1 MKIARLSFDP
11 FNLPAGMR
19 LPKIPP
25 VLMAGLAV
33 SRFQVWVFVYLKNAF
48 PGSFEFFF
56 GRFTSEK
63 PVAPVCCERNS
74 VRIIRSCSL

>member
-1 MKIARLSFDP
+1 
-11 FNLPAGMR
+11 MR

-48 PGSFEFFF
+48 PGSSESLS
-56 GRFTSEK
+56 GNYSSEK

-74 VRIIRSCSL
+74 VRIVRSCLL